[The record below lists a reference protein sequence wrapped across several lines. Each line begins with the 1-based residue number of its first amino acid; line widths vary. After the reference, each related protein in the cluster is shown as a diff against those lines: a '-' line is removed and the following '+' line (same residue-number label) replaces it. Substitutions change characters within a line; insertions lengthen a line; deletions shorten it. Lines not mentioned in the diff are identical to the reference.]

1 MEGFLNWKVSP
12 WIRVMITRT
21 VAIGPAIAVAIISS
35 SNATAGDVLN
45 EWLNILQSVQLPF
58 AVLPVLH
65 FTSDSRVM
73 GEFVNRGPVKVVCWF
88 LAALV
93 IVINFYLVTTFVTAP
108 DS

>member
-1 MEGFLNWKVSP
+1 MPHKLALLMHLLTS
-12 WIRVMITRT
+12 R
-21 VAIGPAIAVAIISS
+21 
-35 SNATAGDVLN
+35 ATD
-45 EWLNILQSVQLPF
+45 
-58 AVLPVLH
+58 LH